1 MHLRRLPQMRLAQS
15 RNYENSINYANIFR
29 SMPNLKKNEEYAITL
44 LERLKYLRDK
54 GKPIGEKE
62 D

>member
-1 MHLRRLPQMRLAQS
+1 MRLAQS
-15 RNYENSINYANIFR
+15 PNYENSINYANIFR